1 MKKLILILIL
11 FFSYQPAANA
21 YLDPGSGS
29 MLLSAIVGIL
39 ATIFFSIKGLYYK
52 IKSFF
57 LRMFGIKVEKNIHEL
72 VFYSEGKYYWN
83 TFKPILEAL
92 DAKGVEAV
100 YMTSSEE
107 DEGLNFKSDYIST
120 RYIGEGNR
128 AYTYLNML
136 EAKVCVMTTPGIGVL
151 QIQRSKGVNHYAHV
165 VHAPTDMGT
174 YKLYSFEYYDSIFCS
189 GAHQERTIRFL
200 EQLRG
205 FDQKLLVKAGC
216 PYMDVLAK
224 RLDESKDSLGV
235 IESDSTSKTVLIAP
249 TWGDHNLLKQFGSA
263 PIKNLL
269 DKGYNVIIRPHPQS
283 YVAEPEVI
291 ESIKLDLASYQNVSW
306 DSSPDN
312 FESLRNSD
320 VLISALSGIVFDYAF
335 VFEKPVITVNVQ
347 HSFLG
352 QEANDLPYELWEL
365 EILDKIGKRITPE
378 EFANVSDIVGP
389 LLLEHSDNNL
399 LAQLRDEHLYNY
411 KHSGEV
417 IATNLINIMEEIK
430 A

>member
-11 FFSYQPAANA
+11 YFSYQPTANA

-39 ATIFFSIKGLYYK
+39 ATIFFSIKGFYYK

-151 QIQRSKGVNHYAHV
+151 QIQRSKG
-165 VHAPTDMGT
+165 
-174 YKLYSFEYYDSIFCS
+174 
-189 GAHQERTIRFL
+189 
-200 EQLRG
+200 
-205 FDQKLLVKAGC
+205 
-216 PYMDVLAK
+216 
-224 RLDESKDSLGV
+224 
-235 IESDSTSKTVLIAP
+235 
-249 TWGDHNLLKQFGSA
+249 
-263 PIKNLL
+263 
-269 DKGYNVIIRPHPQS
+269 
-283 YVAEPEVI
+283 
-291 ESIKLDLASYQNVSW
+291 
-306 DSSPDN
+306 
-312 FESLRNSD
+312 SLRSCRACSNRY
-320 VLISALSGIVFDYAF
+320 G
-335 VFEKPVITVNVQ
+335 
-347 HSFLG
+347 
-352 QEANDLPYELWEL
+352 DL
-365 EILDKIGKRITPE
+365 
-378 EFANVSDIVGP
+378 
-389 LLLEHSDNNL
+389 
-399 LAQLRDEHLYNY
+399 
-411 KHSGEV
+411 
-417 IATNLINIMEEIK
+417 
-430 A
+430 